1 MSEAS
6 IVPGQSSVNVD
17 LTGRSALVT
26 GSASGIGRACAER
39 LSRAGA
45 AVTVLDLDGDTAR
58 EVAES
63 IGGEAIRAD
72 LSDYEVLG
80 SLEIDTDI
88 VVNNAGLQHVAA
100 VEEFPPERFSMI
112 LRIMLEAPFRIVQ
125 KALPG
130 MYERGWGR
138 VINISSIHGMVASP
152 YKSAYISAKHGLEG
166 FSKTVALEGGTR
178 GVTSNCLCPAYVRTP
193 LVENQISDQA
203 STHGISEDEVVEK
216 IMLTEPAIK
225 RLIEPAEGTPLWEP
239 SEQLKEKARI
249 SNYMDWLKD
258 EKDLSFSDY
267 NELWEWSVG
276 DLDGFWA
283 SIWEYCGIKASKP
296 YERVLGKREMPGAE
310 WFPGAELNY
319 AEHVL
324 RHTTDRQDE
333 PAILHQSELRSLGEV
348 SWGELQEKTATL
360 AAGLRELGVE
370 RGDRVAVYLPNVP
383 EAVIALLACA
393 SIGAV
398 WSSCSPD
405 FGAGSVVDRFKQIEP
420 KILIAVDGYRYGGKD
435 YDRIDVVARL
445 QQEIPTLQKTVVLPY
460 LSEDPDTGPL
470 EDVVMWDELLAG
482 HKGAEISFEQV
493 PFDHPLWVLY
503 SSGTTGLPKAI
514 VHSQGGILIEHLKK
528 AVLHLDLEPDD
539 RFFWF
544 TTTGWMMWNL
554 VVAGL
559 LTGSTI
565 LLYDGNPGHPDMN
578 VLWEFAEKTGV
589 TCFGTSA
596 TCSTACIKADIEPGK
611 DFDLASLKS
620 IGSTGSPLPPEG
632 FEWAYEHVKEDLW
645 LFSTS
650 GGTDMCTAFV
660 GGVPLLPVRAGEL
673 QARSLGAKVEA
684 FDEEGNPQ
692 VDDVGELVITE
703 PMPSM
708 PIYFWN
714 DPEGERYR
722 ESYFDVYPGVWRH
735 GDWIKVKE
743 NGACVIYG
751 RSDSTINRGGIRM
764 GTSEI
769 YSAVDKVEEVA
780 DSLVVDVPREGGSSF
795 MPLFVVLQEGVELD
809 DDLKYKIKRSI
820 KDNASPRHVPNEIFA
835 VSDIPRTLNG
845 KKLEVPVKKIL
856 SGTPPEEAASKESLS
871 NPETLDRFAE
881 LAGNM

>member
-1 MSEAS
+1 
-6 IVPGQSSVNVD
+6 V
-17 LTGRSALVT
+17 
-26 GSASGIGRACAER
+26 
-39 LSRAGA
+39 
-45 AVTVLDLDGDTAR
+45 
-58 EVAES
+58 
-63 IGGEAIRAD
+63 
-72 LSDYEVLG
+72 
-80 SLEIDTDI
+80 
-88 VVNNAGLQHVAA
+88 
-100 VEEFPPERFSMI
+100 
-112 LRIMLEAPFRIVQ
+112 
-125 KALPG
+125 
-130 MYERGWGR
+130 
-138 VINISSIHGMVASP
+138 
-152 YKSAYISAKHGLEG
+152 
-166 FSKTVALEGGTR
+166 
-178 GVTSNCLCPAYVRTP
+178 
-193 LVENQISDQA
+193 
-203 STHGISEDEVVEK
+203 
-216 IMLTEPAIK
+216 TEPAQ
-225 RLIEPAEGTPLWEP
+225 GTLLWEP
-239 SEQLKEKARI
+239 SKELKENARI
-249 SNYMDWLKD
+249 SDYMEWMKA
-258 EKDLSFSDY
+258 EKDLAFEDY
-267 NELWEWSVG
+267 NQLWEWSVT
-276 DLDGFWA
+276 DLEGFWA
-283 SIWEYCGIKASKP
+283 SVWEYCGIKASKP
-296 YERVLGKREMPGAE
+296 YEKVLVESAMPGAE

-319 AEHVL
+319 AEHVF
-324 RHTTDRQDE
+324 RHAADRLDE
-333 PAILHQSELRSLGEV
+333 TAILHQSEVRSLGEV
-348 SWGELQEKTATL
+348 SWDELQEKTAAL
-360 AAGLRELGVE
+360 AAGLREMGVG
-370 RGDRVAVYLPNVP
+370 RGDRVAAYLPNIP

-405 FGAGSVVDRFKQIEP
+405 FGAGSVVDRFEQIEP
-420 KILIAVDGYRYGGKD
+420 KVLLAVDGYRYGGKD
-435 YDRIDVVARL
+435 YDRMDVVAKL
-445 QQEIPTLQKTVVLPY
+445 QDEIPTLQKTVVVPY
-460 LSEDPDTGPL
+460 LSGDPDTSAL
-470 EDVVMWDELLAG
+470 ENAVAWDDLLGG
-482 HKGAEISFEQV
+482 HEGAELAFEQV

-528 AVLHLDLEPDD
+528 AVLHINLGPDD

-544 TTTGWMMWNL
+544 TTTGWMMWNM

-578 VLWEFAEKTGV
+578 VLWEFAQKTGM

-596 TCSTACIKADIEPGK
+596 SYITACMKAGIEPGR
-611 DFDLASLKS
+611 DFDLSKLES

-650 GGTDMCTAFV
+650 GGTDLCSAFV

-673 QARSLGAKVEA
+673 QARSLGARVEA
-684 FDEEGNPQ
+684 FDEEGYPQ
-692 VDDVGELVITE
+692 VGEVGELVITE

-714 DPEGERYR
+714 DPGGERYR

-735 GDWIKVKE
+735 GDWIKVKD

-780 DSLVVDVPREGGSSF
+780 DSLVVDVPRDGGSSF

-809 DDLKYKIKRSI
+809 DDLKGRIKSSI
-820 KDNASPRHVPNEIFA
+820 KVNASPRHVPNEIFA
-835 VSDIPRTLNG
+835 VSDVPKTLNG

-856 SGTPPEEAASKESLS
+856 SGTPPEKAASKESLS
-871 NPETLDRFAE
+871 NPESLDRFAE